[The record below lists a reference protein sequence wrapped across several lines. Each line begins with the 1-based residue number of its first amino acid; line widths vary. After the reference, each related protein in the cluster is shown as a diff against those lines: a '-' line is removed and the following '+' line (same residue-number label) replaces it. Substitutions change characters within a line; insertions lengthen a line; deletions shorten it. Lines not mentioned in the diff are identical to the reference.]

1 MTLPVL
7 KDMGFAVQPSMV
19 STKNVAFY
27 EAVVKVPAREFG
39 PVQSYYIENKK
50 LSIIYI

>member
-19 STKNVAFY
+19 STKNIAFY
-27 EAVVKVPAREFG
+27 EAFVKVPAREFG
-39 PVQSYYIENKK
+39 LVQSYCIEN
-50 LSIIYI
+50 